1 MQFGVRM
8 FVGFSRSVLS
18 FGFQQQDDSLCAART
33 GGRTRVERRNMTTI
47 SGLLRQKTALY
58 RRAVEQTCDVNEA
71 YLVVH
76 GVMARALSGVGEAD
90 RDLGA
95 ALASALEIRS
105 HHRMAVTP

>member
-1 MQFGVRM
+1 
-8 FVGFSRSVLS
+8 
-18 FGFQQQDDSLCAART
+18 
-33 GGRTRVERRNMTTI
+33 MTSI
-47 SGLLRQKTALY
+47 SGLLKQKSALY

-76 GVMARALSGVGEAD
+76 SVMARALGGGGDAD

-105 HHRMAVTP
+105 QHRMTATP